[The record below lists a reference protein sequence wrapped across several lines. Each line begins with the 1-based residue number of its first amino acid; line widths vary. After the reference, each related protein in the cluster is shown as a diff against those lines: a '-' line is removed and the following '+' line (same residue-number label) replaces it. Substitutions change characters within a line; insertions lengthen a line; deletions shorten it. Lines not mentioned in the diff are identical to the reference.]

1 MVDRTDLAAKNIIK
15 SILNIRCR
23 EGSTIDDIASKNL

>member
-1 MVDRTDLAAKNIIK
+1 MVVEIDAENKSIIK

-23 EGSTIDDIASKNL
+23 DGAAISEIEGEIF